1 MAALNFFEV
10 RLRNSNEGLAKSQGD
25 CEHEMSEPNVSAV
38 RAGLRGRC
46 PRCGKGQLF
55 RSLLNLRDACENCG
69 LNYRFIDTGDGP
81 AVFGIFILGFLG
93 LGGALIATLKYD
105 VPQWIALPA
114 VILILPVVA
123 LGLLRLLKGILIGLQ
138 YKYSAEEGRLT
149 DE

>member
-1 MAALNFFEV
+1 
-10 RLRNSNEGLAKSQGD
+10 
-25 CEHEMSEPNVSAV
+25 MSEPKVSAIK
-38 RAGLRGRC
+38 AGLSGRC
-46 PRCGKGQLF
+46 PRCGKGRLF
-55 RSLLNLRDACENCG
+55 HSLINLPEACEHCG

-105 VPQWIALPA
+105 VPEWITLPA

-123 LGLLRLLKGILIGLQ
+123 LGLLRILKGVLIALQ
-138 YKYSAEEGRLT
+138 YKYSAEEGRLS